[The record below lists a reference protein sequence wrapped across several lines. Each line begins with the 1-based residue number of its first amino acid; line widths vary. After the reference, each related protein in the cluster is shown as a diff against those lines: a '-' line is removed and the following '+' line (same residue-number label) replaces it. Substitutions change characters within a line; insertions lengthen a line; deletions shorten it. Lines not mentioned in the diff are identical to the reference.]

1 MAEEGSLDLAVADIE
16 AALAH
21 EPDNKELQG
30 LHTKALRMVRQYID
44 KHDSQRMSRVMI
56 QEVDASDGEEEE
68 VGEEEEEK
76 VEEGLAELEHAVRLS
91 PFAQSRAKG
100 DLKDGLGVGPLQI
113 TPPSAISSHLLD

>member
-56 QEVDASDGEEEE
+56 QEVDASDGEEEGE
-68 VGEEEEEK
+68 EEEEEK